1 MVKIK
6 KSSDELNRF
15 LSRVYISPEHAASF
29 TGLDKLYR
37 AVKEQFPSV
46 TRKEIRKWAE
56 NNLSYSL
63 HKPSRRTFK
72 RNKVYAPEIDSLWEA
87 DLAFVQDVTKEND
100 GVNYLLVVID
110 VFSKYVWVRPMKNK
124 TARSLLEAFH
134 SILSEGRKP
143 EKLRTDKGTE
153 FLNESFQQYL
163 KEKNI
168 HFYTAN
174 NEPKA
179 GVVERVNRTLKSK
192 LYRYFTAVNSL
203 RYIDVLQ
210 DLVDSYNNTYH
221 GSIGRAPATVSLL
234 NVGQVRRKLYGEI
247 TSTAPKKFKF
257 SVGDHVRL
265 SLRKRLFKKGY
276 KMNWTEEIFQIT
288 RQLSRTPVVYTVQ
301 DLLERPIEGTFY
313 EEELQKVKRPDIF
326 RIEKVL
332 KKRTKNKKTEYLVR
346 WSGYGPDFDSWI
358 QSSDIEPITKNERK

>member
-1 MVKIK
+1 M
-6 KSSDELNRF
+6 
-15 LSRVYISPEHAASF
+15 
-29 TGLDKLYR
+29 
-37 AVKEQFPSV
+37 
-46 TRKEIRKWAE
+46 RKEIRKWAE

-87 DLAFVQDVTKEND
+87 DLAFVQDVAKEYD
-100 GVNYLLVVID
+100 GVNYLLLVID
-110 VFSKYVWVRPMKNK
+110 VLSKYVWVRPMKNK
-124 TARSLLEAFH
+124 TGRSLLEAFD

-163 KEKNI
+163 NKKNI
-168 HFYTAN
+168 QFYTAN
-174 NEPKA
+174 NEPKES
-179 GVVERVNRTLKSK
+179 VVELVNRTLKSK
-192 LYRYFTAVNSL
+192 LYRYLTAVNSL

-221 GSIGRAPATVSLL
+221 RSIGRAPATVSLL
-234 NVGQVRRKLYGEI
+234 NVRTVRRKLYGGI

-257 SVGDHVRL
+257 NVSDHVGI
-265 SLRKRLFKKGY
+265 SLHKRLFKKGY
-276 KMNWTEEIFQIT
+276 KMNWTVEIFQIT

-301 DLLERPIEGTFY
+301 DLLERLIEGTFY
-313 EEELQKVKRPDIF
+313 EEELQRVKRPDIF

-346 WSGYGPDFDSWI
+346 WSGYGPDFDSWV
-358 QSSDIEPITKNERK
+358 